1 MDQMWADV
9 VDPKFVVKNVVDC
22 VASQSN
28 ITNRIQGSKNLSSNL
43 NLEVSSGIWD
53 DTIRGGNIHY

>member
-1 MDQMWADV
+1 MDQMWEDV
-9 VDPKFVVKNVVDC
+9 VDPKFVLKNVVDC
-22 VASQSN
+22 VAGLAN